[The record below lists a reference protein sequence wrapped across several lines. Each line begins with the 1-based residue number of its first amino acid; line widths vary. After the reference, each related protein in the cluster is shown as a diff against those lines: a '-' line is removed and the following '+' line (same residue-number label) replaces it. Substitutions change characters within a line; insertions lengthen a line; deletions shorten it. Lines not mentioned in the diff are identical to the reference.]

1 MKLIL
6 KGLEV
11 RTEWDNPIGPRFIM
25 GGNPPRIGFG
35 PYRDKKEAEQA
46 RVEWETY
53 INERRGSKDMKRIK
67 TSKTN
72 RRA

>member
-35 PYRDKKEAEQA
+35 PYGDKKEAEQA